1 MEMILSIIILIVGFV
16 FLIKGSDL
24 FVDGASNVASLLK
37 VPTIIIG
44 LTVVAF
50 GTSAPEAAV
59 SITASIAGSNA
70 LALSNIV
77 GSNLFNILAVIGCS
91 AAISKLGIDK
101 AILKQ
106 DFPFLLLITILLT
119 IIVTFTLEINRI
131 AGILFLIL
139 VIGYVSYLV
148 IKAKK
153 SKQGQIIEKPK
164 LTLPKSIVYIIIGL
178 VGIILGGEFVVDG
191 AKSIA
196 LALGM
201 SETLVGLT
209 IVAIGTSLPELVTS
223 LTALKRGET
232 DLVIGNV
239 VGSNIFNILFILG
252 ISSVISPIPVDPSM
266 IIDLGLLT
274 GVTLIGFIFAKT
286 KQEYS
291 RKEGIV
297 LLLLFVL
304 YMAFVIIRN

>member
-1 MEMILSIIILIVGFV
+1 MIISIIILIVGFV
-16 FLIKGSDL
+16 FLIRGSDL
-24 FVDGASNVASLLK
+24 FVSGASNVASILK
-37 VPTIIIG
+37 VPTVIIG

-59 SITASIAGSNA
+59 SITASVAGSNA
-70 LALSNIV
+70 LALSNVI
-77 GSNLFNILAVIGCS
+77 GSNLFNLLAVIGCS
-91 AAISKLGIDK
+91 ATIAKLGIDRT
-101 AILKQ
+101 ILKQ
-106 DFPFLLLITILLT
+106 DFPFLLIITVLLT
-119 IIVTFTLEINRI
+119 VLLYFTLEINRI
-131 AGILFLIL
+131 IGILFLLLIITY
-139 VIGYVSYLV
+139 VGYLI

-153 SKQGQIIEKPK
+153 SKQGQIVEKPK
-164 LTLPKSIVYIIIGL
+164 LTLTKSVVYIF
-178 VGIILGGEFVVDG
+178 VGIIGIVLGGEFVVDG

-252 ISSVISPIPVDPSM
+252 ISSVISPISVHPLM

-274 GVTLIGFIFAKT
+274 GVTLLGFIFAKT

-291 RKEGIV
+291 RKEGII
-297 LLLLFVL
+297 LLLLFVV